1 MTIKTYKTAVRAS
14 ALLAAI
20 ALSGGAFAAG
30 AAGDSYSF
38 ETTAGTTLSD
48 SDVALAG
55 LTGNGTVV
63 AASYTAAAKTS
74 QPIPTGAH
82 ANVLEIAGTVAY
94 TNVTAFD
101 NSANKASQVDFMF
114 KVEPTDEALEAPAG
128 GDIQVAL
135 AVGVTNANGT
145 TAPIQLYCK
154 TASNADAGWTTIAE
168 SAAIGSWMRATLVMD
183 YSDSTCKV
191 SLDSDPVNGGAKY
204 YFAGTKAQDYVKSI
218 TMVGSTQIDDLVVK
232 NESIASYDPYKDSS
246 GQDLTVTA
254 GSTPV
259 TVKYLND
266 YGVTQ
271 AQATSNEPLDASG
284 MTVEQKYVAGLDP
297 KSGTKFELQTM
308 TPGAENTA
316 VVTFPGNNDAGYT
329 VKVKDAEGNVES
341 SVAVTSANNTGAET
355 AAHES
360 IKAATVTLPTDKLV
374 YITVEATK

>member
-20 ALSGGAFAAG
+20 TLSGGAFAAG

-38 ETTAGTTLSD
+38 EGTTTIGSGD
-48 SDVALAG
+48 LAG
-55 LTGNGTVV
+55 LTGNGSVV
-63 AASYTAAAKTS
+63 AASYSIASKTS
-74 QPIPTGAH
+74 QPLPAAAH

-114 KVEPTDEALEAPAG
+114 KVEPTDEALEAPGG

-297 KSGTKFELQTM
+297 KSGTKFELKTM

-316 VVTFPGNNDAGYT
+316 VVTFPGNNASGYT
-329 VKVKDAEGNVES
+329 VKVTVDGD
-341 SVAVTSANNTGAET
+341 VASTVTTSTATGATVEGGE
-355 AAHES
+355 ALRS
-360 IKAATVTLPTDKLV
+360 ATVTLPADKLA

>member
-1 MTIKTYKTAVRAS
+1 MTLKTYKTAVRAS
-14 ALLAAI
+14 AVLAAI
-20 ALSGGAFAAG
+20 VMSGGAFGAG
-30 AAGDSYSF
+30 ALGDSYTF
-38 ETTAGTTLSD
+38 EGVDGT
-48 SDVALAG
+48 ALADAGLVG
-55 LTGNGTVV
+55 LTGNGALKT
-63 AASYTAAAKTS
+63 ASYSYAAKTS
-74 QPIPTGAH
+74 YPLPAEEH
-82 ANVLEIAGTVAY
+82 ASVLEIAGTVAY

-114 KVEPTDEALEAPAG
+114 KVEPTDETLEAPGG

-154 TASNADAGWTTIAE
+154 TTSSGDPGWTTIA
-168 SAAIGSWMRATLVMD
+168 ANATVGSWMRATLVMD

-204 YFAGTKAQDYVKSI
+204 YFAGTKAQDYVKSV

-232 NESIASYDPYKDSS
+232 NESIATYDPYKDSS
-246 GQDLTVTA
+246 GHDLTVTA

-271 AQATSNEPLDASG
+271 AQATSNVPLDASG

-297 KSGTKFELQTM
+297 KSGTKFELKTM
-308 TPGAENTA
+308 TPTSTTSAI
-316 VVTFPGNNDAGYT
+316 VTFPGNNNSGYT
-329 VKVKDAEGNVES
+329 VKVMVDGAQYGDAVTTTTATES
-341 SVAVTSANNTGAET
+341 SVEGGET
-355 AAHES
+355 LRS
-360 IKAATVTLPTDKLV
+360 ATVTLPADKLA

>member
-1 MTIKTYKTAVRAS
+1 MTIKTCKTAVRAS
-14 ALLAAI
+14 AILAAI
-20 ALSGGAFAAG
+20 TLSGGAFGAG
-30 AAGDSYSF
+30 ASGDSYTF
-38 ETTAGTTLSD
+38 EGVDGT
-48 SDVALAG
+48 ALADAGLTG
-55 LTGNGTVV
+55 LTGNGALKT
-63 AASYTAAAKTS
+63 ASYSYAAKTS
-74 QPIPTGAH
+74 YPLPAEAH
-82 ANVLEIAGTVAY
+82 ASVLEIAGTVAY

-114 KVEPTDEALEAPAG
+114 KVEPTDEALEAPG
-128 GDIQVAL
+128 GTDIQVAL

-154 TASNADAGWTTIAE
+154 TTSGGDAGWTTIAE
-168 SAAIGSWMRATLVMD
+168 SATVGSWMRAPLVMD

-297 KSGTKFELQTM
+297 KSGTKFELKTM
-308 TPGAENTA
+308 TPTSATA
-316 VVTFPGNNDAGYT
+316 ATVTFPGNNASGYT
-329 VKVKDAEGNVES
+329 VKVKDAAGNVES
-341 SVAVTSANNTGAET
+341 SVNVTT
-355 AAHES
+355 ATD
-360 IKAATVTLPTDKLV
+360 ATVEGGETLRSATVSLPADKLV

>member
-38 ETTAGTTLSD
+38 EGTTTMGSGD
-48 SDVALAG
+48 LAG
-55 LTGNGTVV
+55 LTGNGSVV
-63 AASYTAAAKTS
+63 AASYSIASKTS
-74 QPIPTGAH
+74 QPLPAAAH

-114 KVEPTDEALEAPAG
+114 KVEPTDEALEAPG
-128 GDIQVAL
+128 GVDIQVAL

-168 SAAIGSWMRATLVMD
+168 SAATGSWMRATLVMD

-259 TVKYLND
+259 TVKYLHD

-316 VVTFPGNNDAGYT
+316 VVTFPGNNASGYT
-329 VKVKDAEGNVES
+329 VKVTVDGD
-341 SVAVTSANNTGAET
+341 VASTVTTSTATGATVEGGE
-355 AAHES
+355 ALRS
-360 IKAATVTLPTDKLV
+360 ATVTLPADKLA

>member
-38 ETTAGTTLSD
+38 EGTTTMGSGD
-48 SDVALAG
+48 LAG
-55 LTGNGTVV
+55 LTGNGSVV
-63 AASYTAAAKTS
+63 AASYSIASKTS
-74 QPIPTGAH
+74 QPLPAAAH

-114 KVEPTDEALEAPAG
+114 KVEPTDEALEAPG
-128 GDIQVAL
+128 GVDIQVAL

-168 SAAIGSWMRATLVMD
+168 SAATGSWMRATLVMD

-316 VVTFPGNNDAGYT
+316 VVTFPGNNASGYT
-329 VKVKDAEGNVES
+329 VKVTVDGD
-341 SVAVTSANNTGAET
+341 VASTVTTSTATGATVEGGE
-355 AAHES
+355 ALRS
-360 IKAATVTLPTDKLV
+360 ATVTLPADKLA

>member
-38 ETTAGTTLSD
+38 EGTTTIGSGD
-48 SDVALAG
+48 LAG
-55 LTGNGTVV
+55 LTGNGSVV
-63 AASYTAAAKTS
+63 AASYSIASKTS
-74 QPIPTGAH
+74 QPLPAAAH

-94 TNVTAFD
+94 TNDTT
-101 NSANKASQVDFMF
+101 SSTPANNASQVDFMF
-114 KVEPTDEALEAPAG
+114 KVEPTDEALEAPGG

-145 TAPIQLYCK
+145 TASIQLYCK
-154 TASNADAGWTTIAE
+154 TASDAANASWVTLTNSAE
-168 SAAIGSWMRATLVMD
+168 VGSWMRATLVMD
-183 YSDSTCKV
+183 YVNNTCRV
-191 SLDSDPVNGGAKY
+191 SLDSDPVLNGTSQDF
-204 YFAGTKAQDYVKSI
+204 YFAGMAAQSYVKSI
-218 TMVGSTQIDDLVVK
+218 TMVGSTQIDDLVVT
-232 NESIASYDPYKDSS
+232 NATIAAYDPYKDAS
-246 GQDLTVTA
+246 GNDLTVTA

-271 AQATSNEPLDASG
+271 DQAKNNTSLDSSG
-284 MTVEQKYVAGLDP
+284 LTVEQKYVAGLDP

-316 VVTFPGNNDAGYT
+316 VVTFPGNNASGYT
-329 VKVKDAEGNVES
+329 VKVTVDGD
-341 SVAVTSANNTGAET
+341 VASTVTTSTATGATVEGGE
-355 AAHES
+355 ALRS
-360 IKAATVTLPTDKLV
+360 ATVTLPADKLA